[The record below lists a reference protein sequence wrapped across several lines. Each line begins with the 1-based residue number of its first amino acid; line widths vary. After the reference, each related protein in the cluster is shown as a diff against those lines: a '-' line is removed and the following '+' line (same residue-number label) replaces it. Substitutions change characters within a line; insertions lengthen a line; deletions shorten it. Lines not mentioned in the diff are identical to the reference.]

1 MLLSEMLTSN
11 VIIPELKATDR
22 WSCIGELVDC
32 VVAAGHLSAG
42 DRKTVYDLLVN
53 REMLMTTGIGHGIAI
68 PHASYDGT
76 KTMVAAF
83 GRSLSGISFE
93 ALDGKPV
100 HYVTLLVVPKL
111 QFQTH
116 LRTLSVLAKFYND
129 PARRTQIDQAGSS
142 EDIAKCFQVPID

>member
-1 MLLSEMLTSN
+1 MLTSD

-22 WSCIGELVDC
+22 WSCLAELVDC
-32 VVAAGHLSAG
+32 VVTAGKLAAGE
-42 DRKTVYDLLVN
+42 RKIVYDLLVN

-68 PHASYDGT
+68 PHSSYDGI

-83 GRSLSGISFE
+83 GRSINGISFE

-100 HYVTLLVVPKL
+100 HYITLLVVPKL

-129 PARRTQIDQAGSS
+129 PERRAQIDQATNAQ
-142 EDIAKCFQVPID
+142 EIANCFRVSID